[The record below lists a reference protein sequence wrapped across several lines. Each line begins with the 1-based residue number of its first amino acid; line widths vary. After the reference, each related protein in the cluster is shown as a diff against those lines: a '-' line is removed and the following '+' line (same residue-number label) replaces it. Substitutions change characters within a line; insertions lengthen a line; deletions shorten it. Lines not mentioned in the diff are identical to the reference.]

1 MRILVLNGPNLNLL
15 GQREPEVYGT
25 TTLEELDDAVVSWGK
40 GMGIEVV
47 TFQSNHEGE
56 LIDAIQRPQLD
67 GIVLNAAAY
76 THTSRAIADA
86 IGSVQTPVVEV
97 HISNVKDRE
106 PWRAESV
113 IADGC
118 VRTIYGRGI
127 SGYRDAMRHL
137 VNRSAAPFE
146 TIAYGSDPS
155 QVGDLRRGTK
165 SLIVLLHGGFWRQE
179 FERDTMESL
188 AVDLTSRG
196 FSTWNVEYRRIGQGG
211 GWPESGDDVL
221 TALAFTSN
229 LEVDVDRV
237 TVIGHSAG
245 GYLALWAA
253 GTPGMGVSSV
263 LALAPITSLI
273 DLARSGEYGSTEAWV
288 LLDGGAPESADPGS
302 VSVVVAHGEADQ
314 LVPMRQSINL
324 ADDLD
329 IDLTRTE
336 GGHFELLDPNR
347 PHWSQLLEKT
357 GLDGKPGLRPATS

>member
-1 MRILVLNGPNLNLL
+1 MRILVLNGPDLNLL
-15 GQREPEVYGT
+15 GQREPEIYGT
-25 TTLEELDDAVVSWGK
+25 TTLEELDHAVVSWGEA
-40 GMGIEVV
+40 MGIEVD

-97 HISNVKDRE
+97 HISNVMDRE
-106 PWRAESV
+106 PWRAQSV
-113 IADGC
+113 IADSC

-127 SGYRDAMRHL
+127 SGYQDAMRHL

-146 TIAYGSDPS
+146 TIAYASDPN
-155 QVGDLRRGTK
+155 QVGDLRRGTR

-196 FSTWNVEYRRIGQGG
+196 FSTWNVEYRRIGNGG

-229 LEVDVDRV
+229 LEVDNGPV

-253 GTPGMGVSSV
+253 GTPGMGVGSV
-263 LALAPITSLI
+263 LALAPITNLI
-273 DLARSGEYGSTEAWV
+273 DLTRSGEYGSTEAQV
-288 LLDGGAPESADPGS
+288 LLDGGAPKSVDPGS
-302 VSVVVAHGEADQ
+302 VPVVLAHAERDE
-314 LVPMRQSINL
+314 LVPISQSARL
-324 ADDLD
+324 AESHDLEL
-329 IDLTRTE
+329 IRTE
-336 GGHFELLDPNR
+336 GGHFELLDPER
-347 PHWSQLLEKT
+347 SHWPRLLQKVA
-357 GLDGKPGLRPATS
+357 LVD